1 MANQRKAGKVQVSF
15 WVDLEDRKTLKEA
28 AAARGL
34 TVTEWVLSHVQKQ
47 AHKAPKKGKKP

>member
-1 MANQRKAGKVQVSF
+1 MQVSF
-15 WVDLEDRKTLKEA
+15 WVDLEDRKALKEA

-47 AHKAPKKGKKP
+47 VHKAPKKGKKL